1 MMAML
6 GRGAVSLENQCYRR
20 GRRQSKIM
28 KLEPRAQSSEV
39 SEFIRTTYAEPH
51 FTAFTPK
58 SHGFI
63 ERLEPVN
70 GVSAGKE
77 FEPILIALSSELLP
91 ELSTKIH
98 ERCLIIGIEVAG
110 SNLFESFQELCSLT
124 ASSGLSVIA
133 CESQKSDSPT
143 DDAIFGNGKIKQIAN
158 EIITQ
163 SIDTVVYDGQLT
175 PVQLRNLEDAI
186 LHELPT
192 GQKRVKLLDKTSII
206 LDIMVQN
213 SLSKE
218 TALQAELAMATY
230 RLPRMTSMWMK
241 LFKISESHL
250 SIGCRGL
257 GAKNLDFDYKYL
269 RKRISYLK
277 KSIEEVRATKAV
289 QRQCRKSKG
298 LPSIAIVGYVAS
310 GKSSLLNALS
320 CIDQSQCKSGDENT
334 PFKTLEAVTRRISV
348 PKQEKLPTSNLNG
361 RAKLSLSR
369 SVCPDFLC
377 IDTMSLIDKLPACV
391 ISAFQMNFDELREAD
406 VLVNVC
412 DISDP
417 MWHKHE
423 RAVLT
428 ILSSM
433 DGLADKPMITV
444 WNKLDCFQCRDIP
457 GIRLEASKRHQ
468 TVAVSA
474 HTGLGFDEML
484 RCFNDVMVGS
494 LMSEVRGTLRY
505 TPQNLALLSKL
516 QQISSFDIMEYTNE
530 GVSLM
535 GRIPFKF
542 AAQFADSVIAVK
554 VKAKVAKI
562 SLMKAF
568 IF

>member
-1 MMAML
+1 
-6 GRGAVSLENQCYRR
+6 
-20 GRRQSKIM
+20 M
-28 KLEPRAQSSEV
+28 KLEPTAQSSGA
-39 SEFIRTTYAEPH
+39 SEFIKTTYAAPYS
-51 FTAFTPK
+51 TAFTAK
-58 SHGFI
+58 FHGFI
-63 ERLEPVN
+63 ERLEPIN
-70 GVSAGKE
+70 GISVGKE
-77 FEPILIALSSELLP
+77 FEPTLIALSSKLLSQLP
-91 ELSTKIH
+91 SKSH
-98 ERCLIIGIEVAG
+98 DRCLIIGIEVAG
-110 SNLFESFQELCSLT
+110 SNLFESLQELCSLT
-124 ASSGLSVIA
+124 AYSGLSVIA
-133 CESQKSDSPT
+133 CESQKSDSPN
-143 DDAIFGNGKIKQIAN
+143 DDAIFGNGKIKQIVN

-163 SIDTVVYDGQLT
+163 SISTVVYDGQLT

-192 GQKRVKLLDKTSII
+192 GKKRVKLIDKTSII

-213 SLSKE
+213 SFSKE

-241 LFKISESHL
+241 LFKITESHL

-269 RKRISYLK
+269 RKRISCLK
-277 KSIEEVRATKAV
+277 KSIEEIRATKAV
-289 QRQCRKSKG
+289 QRRCRKSKG
-298 LPSIAIVGYVAS
+298 LPSIAIVGYVGS

-320 CIDQSQCKSGDENT
+320 CIEQSQCKLGDEVT
-334 PFKTLEAVTRRISV
+334 PFKTLEPVTRRISV

-361 RAKLSLSR
+361 RPKLSLSR

-391 ISAFQMNFDELREAD
+391 ISAFQINFDELRDAD

-417 MWHKHE
+417 MWQE
-423 RAVLT
+423 REKVVLT
-428 ILSSM
+428 MLSGM

-444 WNKLDCFQCRDIP
+444 WNKLDCFQCKDVS
-457 GIRLEASKRHQ
+457 GIQLEASKRHQ

-494 LMSEVRGTLRY
+494 LMAEVQGTLRY

-542 AAQFADSVIAVK
+542 AAQFADSIIAVK
-554 VKAKVAKI
+554 VKAKVAKM